1 MLQGFYIF
9 VIFVCKRNVYN
20 AILKKTG
27 KYNPQSSKGVLRKK
41 MAQSVQSG
49 SVGNTSGTRMTRMQ
63 SEPVA

>member
-41 MAQSVQSG
+41 KTQSAQSG